1 MFWKECNEPTFYKH
15 NCQPDNF
22 LYLNGKNIIH
32 PHIAEIVGNILD
44 VVNLDRVKTTT
55 TTTTTTK
62 NKKKPATEHE
72 DISVCLFYSLPGS
85 LHFC

>member
-15 NCQPDNF
+15 NRQPHNF

-44 VVNLDRVKTTT
+44 VVNFDKVEKKQK
-55 TTTTTTK
+55 TTTK

-72 DISVCLFYSLPGS
+72 DISVCLFYSLLGS